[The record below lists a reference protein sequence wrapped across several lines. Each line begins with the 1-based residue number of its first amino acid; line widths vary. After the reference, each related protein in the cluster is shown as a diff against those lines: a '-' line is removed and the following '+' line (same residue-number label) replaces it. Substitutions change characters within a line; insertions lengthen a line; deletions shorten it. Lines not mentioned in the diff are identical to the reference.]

1 MLNFKLPFSCFH
13 HEVRRTTLFP
23 VTEAETRDHKGSVL
37 PENIDLKMAELTS
50 RPPENRESA
59 VKCGNHCR
67 WQLRGQAREQ
77 TTSGSLLMLA
87 SLAEEEA

>member
-1 MLNFKLPFSCFH
+1 MLNFKLPFSYFH
-13 HEVRRTTLFP
+13 REVRRILFP
-23 VTEAETRDHKGSVL
+23 VTEAETRRQKGSVL

-50 RPPENRESA
+50 RPLEDRESA